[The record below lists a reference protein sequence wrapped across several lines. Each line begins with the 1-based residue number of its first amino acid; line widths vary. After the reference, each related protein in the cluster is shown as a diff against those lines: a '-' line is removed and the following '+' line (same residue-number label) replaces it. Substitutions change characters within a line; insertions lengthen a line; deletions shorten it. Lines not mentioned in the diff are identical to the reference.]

1 MSLAA
6 RLARAGS
13 AVVSALAAVLM
24 LGLLAFA
31 GLALWQDAAVSRGA
45 FAGAELLRY
54 KPAVLSEIGRASC
67 RERV

>member
-54 KPAVLSEIGRASC
+54 
-67 RERV
+67 